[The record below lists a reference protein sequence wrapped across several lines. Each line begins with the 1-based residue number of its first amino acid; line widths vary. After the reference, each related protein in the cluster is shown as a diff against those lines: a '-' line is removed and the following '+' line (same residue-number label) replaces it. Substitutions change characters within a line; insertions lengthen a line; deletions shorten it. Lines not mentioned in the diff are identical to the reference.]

1 MTNLEK
7 IQEANPQLTIYQV
20 DDDQFRDYGV
30 VYNQFDLSEIN
41 DYMAKVAVTAANQYV
56 PKNPAIEQMSVIH
69 EISGDVFDGMALSAG
84 QCVGHCD
91 ALSAIEF
98 HQGS

>member
-30 VYNQFDLSEIN
+30 VYKQFDLSEIN

-56 PKNPAIEQMSVIH
+56 PKNPTIK
-69 EISGDVFDGMALSAG
+69 
-84 QCVGHCD
+84 
-91 ALSAIEF
+91 
-98 HQGS
+98 